1 MTELELNKYFWL
13 AKEIEAIE
21 LELSYNEMDY
31 TNHGN
36 REIAKQREEIL
47 KRKMGEAA
55 RELLN
60 IEKYLDELDD
70 PEMRLMLRM
79 RYCLRMTWEA
89 IGDEIFMSPSGA
101 LRKCRKFL
109 KKTSG
114 S

>member
-1 MTELELNKYFWL
+1 MTESQLNKYFWL
-13 AKEIEAIE
+13 VKEIEAIE

-31 TNHGN
+31 QTGEI
-36 REIAKQREEIL
+36 REIVKQRENIL
-47 KRKMGEAA
+47 NKKMAEAA

-60 IEKYLDELDD
+60 IEEYLDKLED
-70 PEMRLMLRM
+70 PEMRLLLRM

-109 KKTSG
+109 KKAAAM
-114 S
+114 